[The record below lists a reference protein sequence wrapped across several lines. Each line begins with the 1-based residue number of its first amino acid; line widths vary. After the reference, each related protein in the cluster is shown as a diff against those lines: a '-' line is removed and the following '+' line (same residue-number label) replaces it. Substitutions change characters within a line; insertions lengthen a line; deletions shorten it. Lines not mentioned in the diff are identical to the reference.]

1 MCYTVFNRETLA
13 MVCSNCGATL
23 VSGFKFCPQCA
34 TPVEAANE
42 AHPMAVENREIPKM
56 ISIHGG
62 VFVMGQNEANRQVSV
77 LSFAM
82 SEAPVT
88 QKQFEF
94 IMQRNPSKLLG
105 ENHPVECV
113 DWCEAVMY
121 CNALSVSQGLTPCY
135 SMGLTTDLSS
145 FDHGNPV
152 WNRVTCNFTANGFRL
167 PTEAEWEY
175 AARGGKN
182 RNPYQFAG
190 SDNINKCA
198 WFGEN
203 SDVSTH
209 DVGTKIPNSLGLYDM
224 CGNVAEWCWDFMGDL
239 GISPMSDPHGPSHGT
254 LRVKRGGSWLDDM
267 QQCTVFHRSG
277 SAPTGR
283 SSSLGFRIART
294 LIENVM

>member
-1 MCYTVFNRETLA
+1 
-13 MVCSNCGATL
+13 MVCSKCGATL

-34 TPVEAANE
+34 APVEGASDAQ
-42 AHPMAVENREIPKM
+42 AMAVKNNPMPTM
-56 ISIHGG
+56 ITVNGG
-62 VFVMGQNEANRQVSV
+62 VFVMGQNEMNRQISL
-77 LSFAM
+77 LSFAL
-82 SEAPVT
+82 SETPVT
-88 QKQFEF
+88 QRQYEY
-94 IMQRNPSKLLG
+94 IMQTNPSKLIG

-121 CNALSVSQGLTPCY
+121 CNALSVAQGLTPCY
-135 SMGLTTDLSS
+135 SISMSTDLSA
-145 FDHGNPV
+145 FDHANPV
-152 WNRVTCNFTANGFRL
+152 WKRLTCNFTANGYRL

-224 CGNVAEWCWDFMGDL
+224 CGNVAEWCWDFLGDL
-239 GISPMSDPHGPSHGT
+239 GISPQSNPHGPKNGL

-267 QQCTVFHRSG
+267 QQCTVFFRSG
-277 SAPTGR
+277 SSVTGR
-283 SSSLGFRIART
+283 SSSLGFRVART